1 MSIIK
6 KQDPDETDKPL
17 HTVIA
22 TGDTK
27 AIQYQLYME
36 IQKIRN
42 EYKKTP
48 RIRRTSPIFAFKF
61 SIQTLETKYYVHIL
75 SPENQIFEIRNQ
87 LYTRSKEKLAE
98 RYIITVNNNILL
110 AHESKQSEDK

>member
-61 SIQTLETKYYVHIL
+61 SIQTLEIKYYVHIS
-75 SPENQIFEIRNQ
+75 SPENQNFRNQ
-87 LYTRSKEKLAE
+87 KSIIHTQKRKASRALYHHYHQQYSTRS
-98 RYIITVNNNILL
+98 
-110 AHESKQSEDK
+110 